1 MQRCTIQPT
10 AVGRRGRRTKI
21 KLKCSSL
28 MRGERGYVG
37 VPMHL
42 IAQPCIALHHLLPK
56 SRSDPKGLPM
66 SYGCMPGV
74 RCMLSARGT
83 LYVVCQGCI
92 KDTRIPKNSR
102 CVFAAKAPENW
113 PARSSSPLHAKAAC
127 VTAGST
133 GRTDRPIGGRSALAG
148 ARMSDRSGYWAG
160 QGAGGR
166 AWLCMHAIS
175 AKHGVEQIFR
185 RYVALRTR
193 RRSAVCTSLQQSTG
207 TVP

>member
-1 MQRCTIQPT
+1 MKHATFNMQHCIIQPT
-10 AVGRRGRRTKI
+10 AVGRLGRRTKI

-56 SRSDPKGLPM
+56 SRSDPEGLPM

-74 RCMLSARGT
+74 RCMLSARCALKT
-83 LYVVCQGCI
+83 LGSQRTPDASSQQKRLRTGLH
-92 KDTRIPKNSR
+92 DRRAR
-102 CVFAAKAPENW
+102 CMRRLRASQLAALRGPTDHRK
-113 PARSSSPLHAKAAC
+113 SL
-127 VTAGST
+127 ST
-133 GRTDRPIGGRSALAG
+133 GRRSNE
-148 ARMSDRSGYWAG
+148 RSGWWAG

>member
-1 MQRCTIQPT
+1 MQRCTIKPT

-42 IAQPCIALHHLLPK
+42 IAQPCIALNHLLPK

-74 RCMLSARGT
+74 RCMLSARCALKT
-83 LYVVCQGCI
+83 LGSQRTPDASSQQKRLRTGLH
-92 KDTRIPKNSR
+92 DRRAR
-102 CVFAAKAPENW
+102 CMRRLRV
-113 PARSSSPLHAKAAC
+113 L
-127 VTAGST
+127 TAGSHCD
-133 GRTDRPIGGRSALAG
+133 DRPTDPIGDRSALAG

-207 TVP
+207 TAP